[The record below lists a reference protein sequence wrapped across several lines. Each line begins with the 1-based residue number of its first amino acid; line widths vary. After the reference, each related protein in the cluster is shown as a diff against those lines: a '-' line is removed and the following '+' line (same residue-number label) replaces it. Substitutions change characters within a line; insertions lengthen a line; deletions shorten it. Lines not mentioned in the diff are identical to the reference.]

1 MSEFNLQKGSS
12 FIENALTVKNNFWRY
27 VLGIFIIFIFTQI
40 GSIPFIVAIFNKV
53 GLEGAA
59 DLDPSTMMTILEN
72 SNLTFFYTLFTFF
85 VGFIGFIIVIKY
97 LHNQSI
103 LSITSSRKTID
114 YKRILTSFT
123 AISTILVL
131 NILFS
136 FLITPEDY
144 ILQFNLNDFL
154 ILLLIAVIFIPIQT
168 SLEEYIFR
176 GYLMQGIGIVVDLKK
191 SLYHVIIV
199 ILCAIIYMKFLYF
212 EINFFEILLNV
223 LAFLMFYSIV
233 IFTMDSLRVSN
244 KILKSSIYI
253 FLYEIF
259 RRKSTPLLITSL
271 TFGFLHFYNPE
282 IMKLGSILLVHY
294 VATGLFLGII
304 TLMDD
309 GTELALGFHA
319 GNNLLIALIVT
330 ADWTVFQTTS
340 ILKYIGEPNVINQS
354 LFSLSIIYP
363 ILLFYF
369 SRKYNWTNWKDKLTG
384 KVK

>member
-1 MSEFNLQKGSS
+1 M
-12 FIENALTVKNNFWRY
+12 FIQNALKVKNNIWRY
-27 VLGIFIIFIFTQI
+27 ALGIFIIFIFTQI

-59 DLDPSTMMTILEN
+59 DLDPSKMMTILEN
-72 SNLTFFYTLFTFF
+72 SNLTFFYTLLTFF
-85 VGFIGFIIVIKY
+85 VGFIGFLIVIKY
-97 LHNQSI
+97 LHNQSF
-103 LSITSSRKTID
+103 LSITTSRKTID

-123 AISTILVL
+123 AISVILVL

-136 FLITPEDY
+136 FFTSSEEY

-154 ILLLIAVIFIPIQT
+154 ILLLIAVIFIPVQT
-168 SLEEYIFR
+168 SLEEYVFR
-176 GYLMQGIGIVVDLKK
+176 GYLMQGLGVMFNNKWLP
-191 SLYHVIIV
+191 L
-199 ILCAIIYMKFLYF
+199 IL
-212 EINFFEILLNV
+212 
-223 LAFLMFYSIV
+223 
-233 IFTMDSLRVSN
+233 
-244 KILKSSIYI
+244 
-253 FLYEIF
+253 
-259 RRKSTPLLITSL
+259 TSFS
-271 TFGFLHFYNPE
+271 FGFLHFYNPE

-294 VATGLFLGII
+294 VATGLFLGIL

-309 GTELALGFHA
+309 GMELALGFHA

-340 ILKYIGEPNVINQS
+340 IFKYIGEPNVINQS

-369 SRKYNWTNWKDKLTG
+369 SRKYNWTNWKGKLTG

>member
-1 MSEFNLQKGSS
+1 M
-12 FIENALTVKNNFWRY
+12 FIQNALKVKNNIWRY
-27 VLGIFIIFIFTQI
+27 ALGIFIIFIFTQI
-40 GSIPFIVAIFNKV
+40 GSIPFIIAIFNKV

-59 DLDPSTMMTILEN
+59 NLDPSKMMTILEN

-85 VGFIGFIIVIKY
+85 VGFIGFLIVIKY
-97 LHNQSI
+97 LHNQSV
-103 LSITSSRKTID
+103 LSITTSRKTID

-123 AISTILVL
+123 AISVILVL

-136 FLITPEDY
+136 FFTSSEEY

-154 ILLLIAVIFIPIQT
+154 ILLLIAVIFIPVQT
-168 SLEEYIFR
+168 SLEEYVFR
-176 GYLMQGIGIVVDLKK
+176 GYLMQGLGVMFNNKWLP
-191 SLYHVIIV
+191 L
-199 ILCAIIYMKFLYF
+199 IL
-212 EINFFEILLNV
+212 
-223 LAFLMFYSIV
+223 
-233 IFTMDSLRVSN
+233 
-244 KILKSSIYI
+244 
-253 FLYEIF
+253 
-259 RRKSTPLLITSL
+259 TSFS
-271 TFGFLHFYNPE
+271 FGFLHFYNPE

-294 VATGLFLGII
+294 VATGLFLGIL

-309 GTELALGFHA
+309 GMELALGFHA

-369 SRKYNWTNWKDKLTG
+369 SRKYNWTNWKGKLTG

>member
-1 MSEFNLQKGSS
+1 M
-12 FIENALTVKNNFWRY
+12 FIQNALKVKNNIWRY
-27 VLGIFIIFIFTQI
+27 ALGIFIIFIFTQI
-40 GSIPFIVAIFNKV
+40 GSIPFIIAIFNKV

-59 DLDPSTMMTILEN
+59 NLDPSKMMTILEN
-72 SNLTFFYTLFTFF
+72 SNLTFFYTLLTFF
-85 VGFIGFIIVIKY
+85 VGFIGFLIVIKY
-97 LHNQSI
+97 LHNQSF
-103 LSITSSRKTID
+103 LSITTSRKTID

-123 AISTILVL
+123 AISVILVL

-136 FLITPEDY
+136 FLISPDDY

-168 SLEEYIFR
+168 SLEEYVFS
-176 GYLMQGIGIVVDLKK
+176 GYLIQGFGGMFNNKWLP
-191 SLYHVIIV
+191 L
-199 ILCAIIYMKFLYF
+199 IL
-212 EINFFEILLNV
+212 
-223 LAFLMFYSIV
+223 
-233 IFTMDSLRVSN
+233 
-244 KILKSSIYI
+244 
-253 FLYEIF
+253 
-259 RRKSTPLLITSL
+259 TSFS
-271 TFGFLHFYNPE
+271 FGFLHFYNPE

-294 VATGLFLGII
+294 VATGLFLGIL

-309 GTELALGFHA
+309 GMELALGFHA

-340 ILKYIGEPNVINQS
+340 IFKYIGEPNVINQS

>member
-1 MSEFNLQKGSS
+1 M
-12 FIENALTVKNNFWRY
+12 FIQNALKVKNNIWRY
-27 VLGIFIIFIFTQI
+27 ALGIFIIFIFTQI
-40 GSIPFIVAIFNKV
+40 GSIPFIIAIFNKV

-59 DLDPSTMMTILEN
+59 NLDPSKMMTILEN
-72 SNLTFFYTLFTFF
+72 SNLTFFYTLLTFF
-85 VGFIGFIIVIKY
+85 VGFIGFLIVIKY
-97 LHNQSI
+97 LHNQSF
-103 LSITSSRKTID
+103 LSITTSRKTID

-123 AISTILVL
+123 AISVILVL

-136 FLITPEDY
+136 FFTSSEEY

-168 SLEEYIFR
+168 SLEEYVFR
-176 GYLMQGIGIVVDLKK
+176 GYLMQGLGVMFNNKWLP
-191 SLYHVIIV
+191 L
-199 ILCAIIYMKFLYF
+199 IL
-212 EINFFEILLNV
+212 
-223 LAFLMFYSIV
+223 
-233 IFTMDSLRVSN
+233 
-244 KILKSSIYI
+244 
-253 FLYEIF
+253 
-259 RRKSTPLLITSL
+259 TSFS
-271 TFGFLHFYNPE
+271 FGFLHFYNPE

-294 VATGLFLGII
+294 VATGLFLGIL

-309 GTELALGFHA
+309 GMELALGFHA

-340 ILKYIGEPNVINQS
+340 IFKYIGEPNVINQS

-369 SRKYNWTNWKDKLTG
+369 SRKYNWTNWKGKLTG

>member
-1 MSEFNLQKGSS
+1 M
-12 FIENALTVKNNFWRY
+12 FIQNALKVKNNIWRY
-27 VLGIFIIFIFTQI
+27 ALGIFIIFIFTQI
-40 GSIPFIVAIFNKV
+40 GSIPFIIAIFNKV

-59 DLDPSTMMTILEN
+59 NLDPSKMMTILEN
-72 SNLTFFYTLFTFF
+72 SNLTFFYTLLTFF
-85 VGFIGFIIVIKY
+85 LGFIGFIIVIKY

-103 LSITSSRKTID
+103 LSITSSRKSID

-123 AISTILVL
+123 AISVILVL

-136 FLITPEDY
+136 FLISPDDY

-168 SLEEYIFR
+168 SLEEYVFR
-176 GYLMQGIGIVVDLKK
+176 GYLMQGFGVMFNNKWLP
-191 SLYHVIIV
+191 L
-199 ILCAIIYMKFLYF
+199 IL
-212 EINFFEILLNV
+212 
-223 LAFLMFYSIV
+223 
-233 IFTMDSLRVSN
+233 
-244 KILKSSIYI
+244 
-253 FLYEIF
+253 
-259 RRKSTPLLITSL
+259 TSFS
-271 TFGFLHFYNPE
+271 FGFLHFYNPE

-294 VATGLFLGII
+294 VATGLFLGIL

-309 GTELALGFHA
+309 GMELALGFHA

-340 ILKYIGEPNVINQS
+340 IFKYIGEPNVINQS

-369 SRKYNWTNWKDKLTG
+369 SRKYNWTNWKGKLTG

>member
-1 MSEFNLQKGSS
+1 MYVA
-12 FIENALTVKNNFWRY
+12 NALTVKNNFWRY
-27 VLGIFIIFIFTQI
+27 VLGVFIIFIFTQI

-59 DLDPSTMMTILEN
+59 NLDPSTMMTILEN
-72 SNLTFFYTLFTFF
+72 SNLTFFYTLLTFF

-97 LHNQSI
+97 LHNQTI
-103 LSITSSRKTID
+103 LSITSSRKSID

-136 FLITPEDY
+136 FLISPEDY
-144 ILQFNLNDFL
+144 VLQFNLNDFL

-168 SLEEYIFR
+168 SLEEYVFR
-176 GYLMQGIGIVVDLKK
+176 GYLMQGLGVMFNNKWLP
-191 SLYHVIIV
+191 L
-199 ILCAIIYMKFLYF
+199 ILT
-212 EINFFEILLNV
+212 
-223 LAFLMFYSIV
+223 SI
-233 IFTMDSLRVSN
+233 S
-244 KILKSSIYI
+244 
-253 FLYEIF
+253 
-259 RRKSTPLLITSL
+259 
-271 TFGFLHFYNPE
+271 FGFLHFYNPE

-309 GTELALGFHA
+309 GMELALGFHA

-340 ILKYIGEPNVINQS
+340 IFNYIGEPDVINQS

-369 SRKYNWTNWKDKLTG
+369 
-384 KVK
+384 

>member
-1 MSEFNLQKGSS
+1 MY
-12 FIENALTVKNNFWRY
+12 IANALTIKNNFWRY
-27 VLGIFIIFIFTQI
+27 VLGVFIIFIFTQI

-59 DLDPSTMMTILEN
+59 NLDPSTMMTILEN
-72 SNLTFFYTLFTFF
+72 SNLTFFYTLLTFF

-97 LHNQSI
+97 LHNQTI
-103 LSITSSRKTID
+103 LSITSSRKSID

-136 FLITPEDY
+136 FLISPEDY
-144 ILQFNLNDFL
+144 VLQFNLNDFL

-168 SLEEYIFR
+168 SLEEYVFR
-176 GYLMQGIGIVVDLKK
+176 GYLMQGLGVMFNNKWLP
-191 SLYHVIIV
+191 L
-199 ILCAIIYMKFLYF
+199 ILT
-212 EINFFEILLNV
+212 
-223 LAFLMFYSIV
+223 SI
-233 IFTMDSLRVSN
+233 S
-244 KILKSSIYI
+244 
-253 FLYEIF
+253 
-259 RRKSTPLLITSL
+259 
-271 TFGFLHFYNPE
+271 FGFLHFYNPE

-309 GTELALGFHA
+309 GMELALGFHA

-340 ILKYIGEPNVINQS
+340 IFKYIGEPDVINQS

-369 SRKYNWTNWKDKLTG
+369 SKKYSWSNWSEKLTG
-384 KVK
+384 YVR

>member
-1 MSEFNLQKGSS
+1 M
-12 FIENALTVKNNFWRY
+12 FIQNALKVKNNIWRY
-27 VLGIFIIFIFTQI
+27 ALGILIIFIFIQI
-40 GSIPFIVAIFNKV
+40 GSIPFNIAIVNKV
-53 GLEGAA
+53 GLEVAA
-59 DLDPSTMMTILEN
+59 KLDPYKMMTILEN
-72 SNLTFFYTLFTFF
+72 SNLTFFYTLLTFF
-85 VGFIGFIIVIKY
+85 VGFIGFLIVIKY
-97 LHNQSI
+97 LHNQSF
-103 LSITSSRKTID
+103 LSVTTSRKSID
-114 YKRILTSFT
+114 YKRVLTSFSV
-123 AISTILVL
+123 ISLILFFYTIL
-131 NILFS
+131 S
-136 FLITPEDY
+136 FYALPDEY
-144 ILQFNLNDFL
+144 IIQFNLNDFL
-154 ILLLIAVIFIPIQT
+154 ILLLIAVIFLPIQA

>member
-1 MSEFNLQKGSS
+1 MY
-12 FIENALTVKNNFWRY
+12 IANALTIKNNFWRY
-27 VLGIFIIFIFTQI
+27 VLGVFIIFIFTQI

-59 DLDPSTMMTILEN
+59 NLDASKMMTILEN
-72 SNLTFFYTLFTFF
+72 SNLTFFYTLLTFF

-103 LSITSSRKTID
+103 LSITSSRKSID

-136 FLITPEDY
+136 FLISPEDY

-154 ILLLIAVIFIPIQT
+154 ILLLIAVIFIPVQT
-168 SLEEYIFR
+168 SLEEYVFR
-176 GYLMQGIGIVVDLKK
+176 GYLMQGLGVMINNKWLP
-191 SLYHVIIV
+191 L
-199 ILCAIIYMKFLYF
+199 IL
-212 EINFFEILLNV
+212 
-223 LAFLMFYSIV
+223 
-233 IFTMDSLRVSN
+233 
-244 KILKSSIYI
+244 
-253 FLYEIF
+253 
-259 RRKSTPLLITSL
+259 TSFS
-271 TFGFLHFYNPE
+271 FGFLHFYNPE

-294 VATGLFLGII
+294 VATGLFLGIL
-304 TLMDD
+304 TLMDE
-309 GTELALGFHA
+309 GMELALGFHA

>member
-1 MSEFNLQKGSS
+1 M
-12 FIENALTVKNNFWRY
+12 FIQNALKVKNNIWRY
-27 VLGIFIIFIFTQI
+27 ALGIFIIFIFTQI
-40 GSIPFIVAIFNKV
+40 GSIPFIIAIFNKV

-59 DLDPSTMMTILEN
+59 NLDPSKMMTILEN
-72 SNLTFFYTLFTFF
+72 SNLTFFYTLLTFF
-85 VGFIGFIIVIKY
+85 VGFIGFLIVIKY
-97 LHNQSI
+97 LHNQSV
-103 LSITSSRKTID
+103 LSITTSRKTID

-123 AISTILVL
+123 AISVILVL

-136 FLITPEDY
+136 FFTSPEEY

-154 ILLLIAVIFIPIQT
+154 ILLLIAVIFIPVQT
-168 SLEEYIFR
+168 SLEEYVFR
-176 GYLMQGIGIVVDLKK
+176 GYLMQGLGVMFNNKWLP
-191 SLYHVIIV
+191 L
-199 ILCAIIYMKFLYF
+199 IL
-212 EINFFEILLNV
+212 
-223 LAFLMFYSIV
+223 
-233 IFTMDSLRVSN
+233 
-244 KILKSSIYI
+244 
-253 FLYEIF
+253 
-259 RRKSTPLLITSL
+259 TSFS
-271 TFGFLHFYNPE
+271 FGFLHFYNPE

-294 VATGLFLGII
+294 VATGLFLGIL

-309 GTELALGFHA
+309 GMELALGFHA

-369 SRKYNWTNWKDKLTG
+369 SRKYNWTNWKGKLTG

>member
-1 MSEFNLQKGSS
+1 M
-12 FIENALTVKNNFWRY
+12 FIQNALKVKNNIWRY
-27 VLGIFIIFIFTQI
+27 ALGIFIIFIFTQI
-40 GSIPFIVAIFNKV
+40 GSIPFIIAIFNKV

-59 DLDPSTMMTILEN
+59 NLDPSKMMIILEN
-72 SNLTFFYTLFTFF
+72 SNLTFFYTLLTFF
-85 VGFIGFIIVIKY
+85 VGFIGFLIVIKY
-97 LHNQSI
+97 LHNQSV
-103 LSITSSRKTID
+103 LSITTSRKTID

-123 AISTILVL
+123 AISVILVL

-136 FLITPEDY
+136 FFTSSEEY

-154 ILLLIAVIFIPIQT
+154 ILLLIAVIFIPVQT
-168 SLEEYIFR
+168 SLEEYVFR
-176 GYLMQGIGIVVDLKK
+176 GYLMQGLGVMFNNKWLP
-191 SLYHVIIV
+191 L
-199 ILCAIIYMKFLYF
+199 IL
-212 EINFFEILLNV
+212 
-223 LAFLMFYSIV
+223 
-233 IFTMDSLRVSN
+233 
-244 KILKSSIYI
+244 
-253 FLYEIF
+253 
-259 RRKSTPLLITSL
+259 TSFS
-271 TFGFLHFYNPE
+271 FGFLHFYNPE

-294 VATGLFLGII
+294 VATGLFLGIL

-309 GTELALGFHA
+309 GMELALGFHA

-369 SRKYNWTNWKDKLTG
+369 SRKYNWTNWKGKLTG